1 MNIIFYTPGRG
12 FDQRKHVVTIKKP
25 RYNNFTFGTS
35 VAYVKKYKT

>member
-1 MNIIFYTPGRG
+1 MNIIFSTPGRG
-12 FDQRKHVVTIKKP
+12 FNKRKHVTIKKP